1 MFIFFV
7 VHLEMLFLI
16 YLTIAFFVIQFWE
29 ELLTKWNEE
38 KNDISWMKETKKS
51 ITSPYSL
58 FCIYISSSI
67 VKLIL
72 HQIINFLRK
81 TVLQCTVQYLY
92 YSNSI
97 ESSEAAVQEY
107 CWACWYYP
115 RYYREPTKY
124 TRQNSSTQK
133 GSCCSSAHWCCK
145 KSYTDP
151 FSLHSQ

>member
-81 TVLQCTVQYLY
+81 TVLQCTVKSLY
-92 YSNSI
+92 NSNSI
-97 ESSEAAVQEY
+97 ES
-107 CWACWYYP
+107 WLKI
-115 RYYREPTKY
+115 RYRFKY
-124 TRQNSSTQK
+124 EKYVSNGIPLHRVKIIMFIPQN
-133 GSCCSSAHWCCK
+133 
-145 KSYTDP
+145 D
-151 FSLHSQ
+151 